1 MEEPVWVA
9 QWPLSSEKLLAAHKL
24 VEEQV
29 ALGHVR
35 PSVSPWNTPIFV
47 IKKKSGKWRL
57 LYDLRAINA
66 QMQIMGPVQR
76 GLPLLSTLPAHW
88 PIMVIDIKDCFF
100 SIPLHS
106 ADCEHF
112 AFTVPS
118 CNHEEPDQRY
128 EWVVLPQGMAN
139 SPTMCQLFVGR
150 AIAPVKKGHPKLR
163 VVHYMDD
170 ILIAHKEEAGL
181 QKAYAELVFALREQG
196 LYPAP
201 EKIQTGRVVEYLGA
215 KIHPR
220 SIMPQKLTL
229 RKDNLKTLN
238 DFQKL
243 LGDINWIKGYLKL
256 PNYELRPLFDMLK
269 GDLNSPRDLTESA
282 RFALK
287 RVEEALSAT
296 CLNRLQDG
304 QPFDL
309 CILPTETQPTGVL
322 WQEGPLMWLH
332 SHVSPGKALEY
343 YPEAVA
349 GLALQGVQQSLQFF
363 GVYPH
368 SIIVPYNAYQ
378 VQTLCAT
385 INNWSI
391 LRCMFPG
398 DIDNHL
404 PKDPLLRFVKEHPVI
419 FPKVT
424 AQKPIGGAIN
434 IFTDG
439 SKTGCGV
446 YVAGNQDPVQHQ
458 FVPGNP
464 QIVELMIVI
473 EVFKAFPCPF
483 NLISDSA
490 YVINALKIL
499 EAVGT
504 IKATSSV
511 LAPFTLL
518 QSLIWQRK
526 EPFFPMHIRA
536 YTGLPGPLTKGNA
549 LADAHTRAEWVL
561 HASSVDLAKDF
572 HAKFHVNARTL
583 QSRFSL
589 SRADAHQVVKE
600 CPRCIIYHKP
610 PTFGVNPRGLR
621 PLQVWQMDVTH
632 VPEFGRLKYL
642 HVSVD
647 TFSGVILATPL
658 SGEKATDVISHCL
671 GAWVAWGMP
680 KQLKTDNGPAYTG

>member
-1 MEEPVWVA
+1 
-9 QWPLSSEKLLAAHKL
+9 
-24 VEEQV
+24 
-29 ALGHVR
+29 
-35 PSVSPWNTPIFV
+35 
-47 IKKKSGKWRL
+47 
-57 LYDLRAINA
+57 
-66 QMQIMGPVQR
+66 
-76 GLPLLSTLPAHW
+76 
-88 PIMVIDIKDCFF
+88 
-100 SIPLHS
+100 
-106 ADCEHF
+106 
-112 AFTVPS
+112 
-118 CNHEEPDQRY
+118 
-128 EWVVLPQGMAN
+128 
-139 SPTMCQLFVGR
+139 
-150 AIAPVKKGHPKLR
+150 
-163 VVHYMDD
+163 
-170 ILIAHKEEAGL
+170 
-181 QKAYAELVFALREQG
+181 
-196 LYPAP
+196 
-201 EKIQTGRVVEYLGA
+201 
-215 KIHPR
+215 
-220 SIMPQKLTL
+220 MPQTLTL

-243 LGDINWIKGYLKL
+243 LGDINWIRGYLKL
-256 PNYELRPLFDMLK
+256 PNYELKPLFDTLK
-269 GDLNSPRDLTESA
+269 GDTDLNSPRDLTEST
-282 RFALK
+282 RFGLK

-296 CLNRLQDG
+296 CLNRIQDG

-309 CILPTETQPTGVL
+309 CIFPTETQPTGVL
-322 WQEGPLMWLH
+322 WQKGPLMWLH
-332 SHVSPGKALEY
+332 SHFSPGKALEY

-349 GLALQGVQQSLQFF
+349 ELAIQGVQQSLQFF
-363 GVYPH
+363 GVYPQ
-368 SIIVPYNAYQ
+368 SIIVPYSAYQ
-378 VQTLCAT
+378 VQILCAT
-385 INNWSI
+385 IDNWSI

-419 FPKVT
+419 FPNVT
-424 AQKPIGGAIN
+424 ARKPIRGAIN

-446 YVAGNQDPVQHQ
+446 YVAGNQGPVQHQ

-490 YVINALKIL
+490 YVINPLKIL

-536 YTGLPGPLTKGNA
+536 HAGLPGPLTKGNA
-549 LADAHTRAEWVL
+549 LADAHTRAEWAL
-561 HASSVDLAKDF
+561 YATSVDLAKDF
-572 HAKFHVNARTL
+572 HARFHVNVRTL

-589 SRADAHQVVKE
+589 SRADAGQVIKE

-642 HVSVD
+642 HISVD
-647 TFSGVILATPL
+647 TFSGVVLATPL
-658 SGEKATDVISHCL
+658 PGEKATDVISHCL
-671 GAWVAWGMP
+671 EVWAAWGMP
-680 KQLKTDNGPAYTG
+680 KQLKTDNGPAYTGQRFVSFCTQMGVTLVHGLPYNPQGQGIVERAHHTIKEMLQKQKGGAGPLMATARQRIAMTLFTLNFLNLDNAGRSSADRHNCSTPSALGSALWKDVLTGLWNGPDPVLVRARGSVCVFPQNCSDPVWVPERLVRRVQDEQNPEETKDCVADHTAPDDLTGTGGSEMGDTVCIPEAHARET